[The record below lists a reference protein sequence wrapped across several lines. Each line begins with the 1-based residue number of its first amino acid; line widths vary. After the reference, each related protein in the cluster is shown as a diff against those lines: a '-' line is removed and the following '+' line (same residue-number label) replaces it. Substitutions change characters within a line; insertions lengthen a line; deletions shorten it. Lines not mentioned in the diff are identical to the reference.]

1 MEKERKMHTDVE
13 IKERILTKAYELFTK
28 FGFSKVTMQEIA
40 DSMGMSKKTLYKFFE
55 GKEQIIREI
64 IETKKCDIDNYLEK
78 LWADEN
84 LDFVEKITSMMNFI
98 RTQLPNM
105 RGPLFED
112 LKKNIPEIW
121 TEINESRKRYIR
133 EKYSRLIRE
142 GIKKGSVRKDLDEEV
157 VMLVYI
163 NAIHNILV
171 PEILSELPLSA
182 EQVFDNIVSTLF
194 VGMFTDEGRKKYQKH
209 LLEVEQNSNK

>member
-1 MEKERKMHTDVE
+1 
-13 IKERILTKAYELFTK
+13 
-28 FGFSKVTMQEIA
+28 MQEIA
-40 DSMGMSKKTLYKFFE
+40 NSMGMSKKTLYKFFE

-64 IETKKCDIDNYLEK
+64 IENKKCDIDNYLEK

-84 LDFVEKITSMMNFI
+84 LDFVEKISSMMNFI

-121 TEINESRKRYIR
+121 TEINESRKKYIR
-133 EKYSRLIRE
+133 EKYSRLIKE

-171 PEILSELPLSA
+171 PEILSELPLTA
-182 EQVFDNIVSTLF
+182 EQVFDTIVTTLF
-194 VGMFTDEGRKKYQKH
+194 LGIFTDEGRQKYQKH
-209 LLEVEQNSNK
+209 LMEQQQISNN

>member
-1 MEKERKMHTDVE
+1 MHTEVE
-13 IKERILTKAYELFTK
+13 IKDRILHQSYELFNK
-28 FGFSKVTMQEIA
+28 FGFHKVTMQEIA
-40 DSMGMSKKTLYKFFE
+40 NSMGMSKKTLYKFFE

-64 IETKKCDIDNYLEK
+64 IENKKCDIDNYLEK

-84 LDFVEKITSMMNFI
+84 LDFVEKISSMMNFI

-121 TEINESRKRYIR
+121 TEINESRKKYIR
-133 EKYSRLIRE
+133 EKYSRLLKE

-171 PEILSELPLSA
+171 PEVLSELPLTA
-182 EQVFDNIVSTLF
+182 EQVFDTIVTTLF
-194 VGMFTDEGRKKYQKH
+194 LGIFTDEGRQKYQKH
-209 LLEVEQNSNK
+209 LMEQQQISNN

>member
-1 MEKERKMHTDVE
+1 MTHSEVE
-13 IKERILTKAYELFTK
+13 IKDRILKQSYELFNK
-28 FGFSKVTMQEIA
+28 FGFHKVTMQEIA
-40 DSMGMSKKTLYKFFE
+40 NSMGMSKKTLYKFFE
-55 GKEQIIREI
+55 GKEQIVREI
-64 IETKKCDIDNYLEK
+64 IENKKCDIDNYLER

-84 LDFVEKITSMMNFI
+84 LDFVEKISSMMNFI

-112 LKKNIPEIW
+112 LKKNIPEIYN
-121 TEINESRKRYIR
+121 EISESRKKYIR
-133 EKYSRLIRE
+133 EKYSRLIKE

-171 PEILSELPLSA
+171 PEILSELPLTA
-182 EQVFDNIVSTLF
+182 EQVFDTIVTTLF
-194 VGMFTDEGRKKYQKH
+194 LGIFTDEGRQKYQKH
-209 LLEVEQNSNK
+209 LMEQQQISTN

>member
-1 MEKERKMHTDVE
+1 MHTDAE
-13 IKERILTKAYELFTK
+13 IKDRILNKTYELFTK
-28 FGFSKVTMQEIA
+28 FGFHKVTMQEIA

-64 IETKKCDIDNYLEK
+64 IENKKCDIDNYLEK
-78 LWADEN
+78 LWANEN
-84 LDFVEKITSMMNFI
+84 LDFVEKISSMMNFI

-112 LKKNIPEIW
+112 LKKNLPEIW
-121 TEINESRKRYIR
+121 TEINESRKKYIR

-171 PEILSELPLSA
+171 PEILSELPLTA
-182 EQVFDNIVSTLF
+182 EQVFDTIVSTLF
-194 VGMFTDEGRKKYQKH
+194 MGIFTDEGREKYQKH
-209 LLEVEQNSNK
+209 LLEEEQKSNT

>member
-1 MEKERKMHTDVE
+1 MTHSELE
-13 IKERILTKAYELFTK
+13 IKDRILKQSYELFNK
-28 FGFSKVTMQEIA
+28 FGFHKVTMQEIA
-40 DSMGMSKKTLYKFFE
+40 NSMGMSKKTLYKFFE

-64 IETKKCDIDNYLEK
+64 IENKKCDIDNYLEN

-84 LDFVEKITSMMNFI
+84 LDFVEKISSMMNFI

-112 LKKNIPEIW
+112 LKKNIPEIYN
-121 TEINESRKRYIR
+121 EITESRKKYIR

-171 PEILSELPLSA
+171 PEVLSELPLTA
-182 EQVFDNIVSTLF
+182 EQVFDTIVTTLF
-194 VGMFTDEGRKKYQKH
+194 LGIFTDEGRQKYQKH
-209 LLEVEQNSNK
+209 LMEQQQISNN

>member
-1 MEKERKMHTDVE
+1 MTHSELE
-13 IKERILTKAYELFTK
+13 IKDRILKQSYELFNK
-28 FGFSKVTMQEIA
+28 FGFHKVTMQEIA
-40 DSMGMSKKTLYKFFE
+40 NSMGMSKKTLYKFFE

-64 IETKKCDIDNYLEK
+64 IENKKCDIDNYLEK

-84 LDFVEKITSMMNFI
+84 LDFVEKISSMMNFI

-112 LKKNIPEIW
+112 LKKNIPEIYN
-121 TEINESRKRYIR
+121 EITESRKKYIR

-171 PEILSELPLSA
+171 PEVLSELPLTA
-182 EQVFDNIVSTLF
+182 EQVFDTIVTTLF
-194 VGMFTDEGRKKYQKH
+194 LGIFTDEGRQKYQKH
-209 LLEVEQNSNK
+209 LIDQQQISNN

>member
-1 MEKERKMHTDVE
+1 MTHSELE
-13 IKERILTKAYELFTK
+13 IKDRSLKQSYELFNK
-28 FGFSKVTMQEIA
+28 FGFHKVTMQEIA
-40 DSMGMSKKTLYKFFE
+40 NSMGMSKKTLYKFFE

-64 IETKKCDIDNYLEK
+64 IENKKCDIDNYLEK

-84 LDFVEKITSMMNFI
+84 LDFVEKISSMMNFI

-112 LKKNIPEIW
+112 LKKNIPEIYN
-121 TEINESRKRYIR
+121 EITESRKKYIR

-171 PEILSELPLSA
+171 PEVLSELPLTA
-182 EQVFDNIVSTLF
+182 EQVFDTIVTTLF
-194 VGMFTDEGRKKYQKH
+194 LGIFTDEGRQKYQKH
-209 LLEVEQNSNK
+209 LIDQQQISNN

>member
-1 MEKERKMHTDVE
+1 MHTDAE
-13 IKERILTKAYELFTK
+13 IKDRILNKTYELFTK
-28 FGFSKVTMQEIA
+28 FGFHKVTMQEIA

-64 IETKKCDIDNYLEK
+64 IENKKCDIDNYLEK
-78 LWADEN
+78 LWANEN
-84 LDFVEKITSMMNFI
+84 LDFVEKISSMMNFI

-112 LKKNIPEIW
+112 LKKNLPEIW
-121 TEINESRKRYIR
+121 MEINESRKKYIR

-171 PEILSELPLSA
+171 PEILSELPLTA
-182 EQVFDNIVSTLF
+182 EQVFDTIVSTLF
-194 VGMFTDEGRKKYQKH
+194 MGIFTDEGREKYQKH
-209 LLEVEQNSNK
+209 LLEEEQKSNT

>member
-1 MEKERKMHTDVE
+1 MHTEIE
-13 IKERILTKAYELFTK
+13 IKDRILNKAYELFTK
-28 FGFSKVTMQEIA
+28 FGFNKVTMQEIS

-64 IETKKCDIDNYLEK
+64 IENKKCDIDNYLEK
-78 LWADEN
+78 LWTDES
-84 LDFVEKITSMMNFI
+84 LDFVEKISSMMKFI
-98 RTQLPNM
+98 KTQLPNM

-121 TEINESRKRYIR
+121 TEINESRKKYIR
-133 EKYSRLIRE
+133 EKYSRLLRE

-171 PEILSELPLSA
+171 PEVLSELPLTA
-182 EQVFDNIVSTLF
+182 EQVFDTIVTTLF
-194 VGMFTDEGRKKYQKH
+194 MGIFTDEGREKYKQH
-209 LLEVEQNSNK
+209 LLEEEHKTNN

>member
-1 MEKERKMHTDVE
+1 MHTEVE
-13 IKERILTKAYELFTK
+13 IKDRILKQSYELFNQ
-28 FGFSKVTMQEIA
+28 FGFHKVTMQEIA

-64 IETKKCDIDNYLEK
+64 IENKKCDIDDYLEK
-78 LWADEN
+78 LWANEN
-84 LDFVEKITSMMNFI
+84 LDFVEKISSMMNFI

-121 TEINESRKRYIR
+121 TEINESRKKYIR

-163 NAIHNILV
+163 SAIHNILV
-171 PEILSELPLSA
+171 PEVLSELPLTA
-182 EQVFDNIVSTLF
+182 EQVFDTIVSTLF
-194 VGMFTDEGRKKYQKH
+194 LGIFTDEGREKYQKH
-209 LLEVEQNSNK
+209 LIEQQQISNN

>member
-1 MEKERKMHTDVE
+1 MHTDVE

>member
-1 MEKERKMHTDVE
+1 MTHSEVE
-13 IKERILTKAYELFTK
+13 IKDRILHQSYELFSK
-28 FGFSKVTMQEIA
+28 FGFHKVTMQEIA
-40 DSMGMSKKTLYKFFE
+40 NSMGMSKKTLYKFFE

-64 IETKKCDIDNYLEK
+64 IENKKCDIDNYLEK

-84 LDFVEKITSMMNFI
+84 LDFVEKISSMMNFI

-121 TEINESRKRYIR
+121 TEINESRKKYIR
-133 EKYSRLIRE
+133 EKYSRLIKE

-171 PEILSELPLSA
+171 PEILSELPLTA
-182 EQVFDNIVSTLF
+182 EQVFDTIVTTLF
-194 VGMFTDEGRKKYQKH
+194 LGIFTDEGRQKYQKH
-209 LLEVEQNSNK
+209 LMEQQQISNN

>member
-1 MEKERKMHTDVE
+1 MHTDAE
-13 IKERILTKAYELFTK
+13 IKDRILNKTYELFTK
-28 FGFSKVTMQEIA
+28 FGFHKVTMQEIA

-64 IETKKCDIDNYLEK
+64 IENKKCDIDNYLEK
-78 LWADEN
+78 LWANGN
-84 LDFVEKITSMMNFI
+84 LDFVEKISSMMNFI

-112 LKKNIPEIW
+112 LKKNLPEIW
-121 TEINESRKRYIR
+121 MEINESRKKYIR

-171 PEILSELPLSA
+171 PEILSELPLTA
-182 EQVFDNIVSTLF
+182 EQVFDTIVSTLF
-194 VGMFTDEGRKKYQKH
+194 MGIFTEEGREKYQKH
-209 LLEVEQNSNK
+209 LLEEEQKSNT